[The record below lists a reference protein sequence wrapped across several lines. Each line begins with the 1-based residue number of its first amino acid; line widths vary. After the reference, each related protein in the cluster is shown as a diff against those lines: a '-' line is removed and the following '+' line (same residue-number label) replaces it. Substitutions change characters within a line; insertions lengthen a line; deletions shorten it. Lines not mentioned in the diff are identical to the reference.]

1 MSNSKKTS
9 IFSIISLIVAAAMLI
24 GVKFIVPVCTGM
36 VEMASGTQTFM
47 KCHYTSVAVGFFAII
62 LIVNAA
68 AALFTKEAAGAGIV
82 AVVVSVLVFLV
93 FQDNIGIGICAKPE
107 MACHVTAPVIRL
119 MAVLEALSGI
129 AMTVVS
135 VKKEVDKR

>member
-1 MSNSKKTS
+1 MSNLKKNN
-9 IFSIISLIVAAAMLI
+9 IFSIIALIVSVAMLI
-24 GVKFIVPVCTGM
+24 SVKFIVPVCTGM

-68 AALFTKEAAGAGIV
+68 AALFTKETVGAGIV
-82 AVVVSVLVFLV
+82 AIAVSVLVFLV

-119 MAVLEALSGI
+119 MAVLEILSGI
-129 AMTVVS
+129 AMIVLS
-135 VKKEVDKR
+135 KKK